1 MFVASSNDSCYIV
14 DNKDRATK
22 KEGGKQK
29 DGNTLD
35 LVAQGEKKRREAPK
49 ETECRTFKTG

>member
-14 DNKDRATK
+14 DNKSRATK

-29 DGNTLD
+29 DGSTLD
-35 LVAQGEKKRREAPK
+35 PVTPREKHRRNPK
-49 ETECRTFKTG
+49 E